1 LSARTGQLTDG
12 FLALVVEPEPGG
24 RLVRVD
30 RDALVSLH
38 STLSVDARFQD
49 FELVIL
55 QAAAADIDVEPFALR
70 VGDWQIDMPQR
81 LLQSA
86 TATAVLA
93 AAIAAD
99 GLSSIPV
106 AVLAVVLPFL
116 LDIERVELRSRDR
129 IVLAWLRDV
138 DLAGGDPESAYGRLP
153 EDLRLQLT
161 LLEFADVWD
170 RLIAAGEIDPH
181 TPASRAV
188 PRRMVLTLPDH
199 SPPDECSDD
208 QPQPRD
214 AT

>member
-1 LSARTGQLTDG
+1 MTDG
-12 FLALVVEPEPGG
+12 LLALLAEPEPGG

-30 RDALVSLH
+30 RDALLSLH

-49 FELVIL
+49 FELLIL

-70 VGDWQIDMPQR
+70 VGEWQIDMPQR

-129 IVLAWLRDV
+129 IVFARLRDV
-138 DLAGGDPESAYGRLP
+138 DLAGGDPESAYGQLP

-161 LLEFADVWD
+161 VLEFADVWD
-170 RLIAAGEIDPH
+170 RLVAAGEIDPNA
-181 TPASRAV
+181 PASRTLQH
-188 PRRMVLTLPDH
+188 RMVLTLPDA
-199 SPPDECSDD
+199 SPPDESSGD
-208 QPQPRD
+208 QPRSRD